1 LSVDY
6 GRSNQN
12 CSAES
17 LKLGSTNTF
26 SKVYAVAQMTGEQYL
41 ASVRELDHHVYIQ
54 GQKIDNIVEHPIS
67 KPPAMAMAET
77 YLSAEQQE
85 TKSLFTARSHLTGDT
100 INRFTHIQ
108 HSIEDLVNKILM
120 LREMGRKTACCF
132 QRCAGLDCLNT
143 VYAITYELDQTYGTG
158 YHQRFIDFLK
168 YVQRNDLVTAACMTD
183 TKGDRSLPPSQ
194 QADKDQY
201 LHIVEA
207 RTGGIV
213 VRGAKL
219 HITGAVNSHELIV
232 VPTRALRKEDRE
244 YAVAFAV
251 PVDTKGVT
259 FIYGRQP
266 SDTRRLEAGRADVGN
281 LYYGG
286 GEAMVVFDDVFI
298 PEARIF
304 MQGEYAVAGRLVEL
318 FAAHHRASYGG
329 CKVGVGDVLIG
340 AAAAIAETQGTHR
353 ASHVK
358 DKIAEMIHLNETLH
372 AGALASAGKGYQT
385 ASGAYA
391 VDALMANVC
400 KLNVTRFPFEIARL
414 AQDIAG
420 GLLVTMPSLD
430 DKNNP
435 EVGKYITKYLGGAG
449 DVDSDK
455 RMRILRLIENITL
468 GTGAVSYLTESIH
481 GAGSPQAQKIMITR
495 LADLESA
502 KICAFKLCGL

>member
-1 LSVDY
+1 MAL
-6 GRSNQN
+6 
-12 CSAES
+12 
-17 LKLGSTNTF
+17 
-26 SKVYAVAQMTGEQYL
+26 MTGDNYL
-41 ASVRELDHHVYIQ
+41 ASLKELDHHVFIQ
-54 GQKIDNIVEHPIS
+54 GKKIQDVTSHPLAR
-67 KPPAMAMAET
+67 PPAMAMAET
-77 YLSAEQQE
+77 YFQAEHDE
-85 TKSLFTARSHLTGDT
+85 MKSLFTAQSHLTGET
-100 INRFTHIQ
+100 VNRFTHIQ
-108 HSIEDLVNKILM
+108 QSREDLVNKILM

-143 VYAITYELDQTYGTG
+143 VYAITYDMDQTFGTRYNG
-158 YHQRFIDFLK
+158 RFVDFLK
-168 YVQRNDLVTAACMTD
+168 YLQINDLVSAACMTD
-183 TKGDRSLPPSQ
+183 TKGDRSLPPSKQ
-194 QADKDQY
+194 IDKDQY
-201 LHIVEA
+201 LHIVEE
-207 RTGGIV
+207 RKGGIV

-232 VPTRALRKEDRE
+232 VPTRALNEDDRD

-251 PVDTKGVT
+251 PADTEGLT

-266 SDTRRLEAGRADVGN
+266 SDTRRLEEKRLDVGN

-286 GEAMVVFDDVFI
+286 CEAIVVFDDVFV
-298 PEARIF
+298 PEERIF
-304 MQGEYAVAGRLVEL
+304 MKGEYSVAGRLVEL
-318 FAAHHRASYGG
+318 FTAHHRASYGG

-340 AAAAIAETQGTHR
+340 AATAIAESQGTHK
-353 ASHVK
+353 ASHIK

-372 AGALASAGKGYQT
+372 AGALASAGKGYPT
-385 ASGAYA
+385 TSGAYA

-400 KLNVTRFPFEIARL
+400 KLNVTRFPFEISRL

-430 DKNNP
+430 DMDNP
-435 EVGKYITKYLGGAG
+435 EVGKYIHKYLVGKE
-449 DVDSDK
+449 DVDSEK

-502 KICAFKLCGL
+502 KSYAFKLCGIG